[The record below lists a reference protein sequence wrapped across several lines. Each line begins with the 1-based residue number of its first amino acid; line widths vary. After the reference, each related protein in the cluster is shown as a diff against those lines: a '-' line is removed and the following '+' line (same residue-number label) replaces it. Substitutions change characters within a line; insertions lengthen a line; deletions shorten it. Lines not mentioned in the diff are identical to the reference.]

1 MREGGDTSGVMHSD
15 EHVSVVRLVDRPIAR
30 TPFAEPDAERLF
42 EGTDDALVHEDAREV
57 RTKDAA
63 ASLDMVDL
71 VGLQLNPLNHTWY
84 EHANDVAVNY
94 IAEFELRH

>member
-1 MREGGDTSGVMHSD
+1 MAEEVLKLVPSGTHDWKKFLKPD
-15 EHVSVVRLVDRPIAR
+15 ELQ
-30 TPFAEPDAERLF
+30 EY
-42 EGTDDALVHEDAREV
+42 AREV
-57 RTKDAA
+57 RTKDLA

-71 VGLQLNPLNHTWY
+71 IGLQFNPLNHTWY